1 MANMQLINLGSTQA
15 PYWEYTKT
23 LAANEHF
30 KLNYVT
36 DSFHLLDASAP
47 DALKVNFGGAMIQT
61 PFTAGLGYKLTEPV
75 EFIELWNDSA
85 TPLTVHFAVGIGDI
99 QDNRLTVSGT
109 VDNRIVGVNGF
120 SKITGKTVSTSGL
133 HQEAFPAG
141 ALVEIIVLSGTLTL
155 TETTGNNAIV
165 AMRLDAGC
173 AWETRFLNAG
183 VLDVQNSG
191 IYSIAISE
199 F

>member
-36 DSFHLLDASAP
+36 DSFHLLDVSAP

-109 VDNRIVGVNGF
+109 VNTQIIGENGL
-120 SKITGKTVSTSGL
+120 KKLTGRTITSNASLELPYNANSEVS
-133 HQEAFPAG
+133 
-141 ALVEIIVLSGTLTL
+141 IIVLSGSVTVQNSS
-155 TETTGNNAIV
+155 GNNDLYI
-165 AMRLDAGC
+165 RLDAGC
-173 AWETRFLNAG
+173 AWNAKFLNSGVLFLEGAG
-183 VLDVQNSG
+183 V
-191 IYSIAISE
+191 YSYTLSE
-199 F
+199 Y